1 MSVAP
6 TLGAAGAEAGSPS
19 LPRRA
24 WQEAGRHRALLF
36 FVGLAVLVRVA
47 VAVAYRPALF
57 FGGDSSQ
64 YLKLAF
70 AGGPVGTAYER
81 PSGYPLLLDGLF
93 GLTGRSLLALTTV
106 QHVAG
111 IAVGVLTYVLLRR
124 LDAPRWLAV
133 AAGALVL
140 LDSYSIA
147 LEQHVLTDT
156 FFALA
161 LLGSFLL
168 VIGRRRGRWALV
180 AGGLLLGVSATLR
193 TVSLFAVPVWLLYV
207 LWAHGGARALA
218 LAALAVALPLAGYA
232 SWHAAHT
239 GRFGLTAA
247 GGWFLYG
254 RIGEIGDCRGV
265 DVPPASRPLCARTA
279 NDERQGKADGPA
291 YYLWNRQGT
300 AHRAFGSLTGG
311 SARQARVNGAMRS
324 FALAII
330 AERPLAYARL
340 VSRDALQ
347 YFEPGVRSLSIED
360 TAVQL
365 PPPGQLEPPAEPV
378 RRAYFP
384 RLQLGVHEPAS
395 AARTYARWVH
405 APRWLMGALVVA
417 SVLAL
422 LAGLGGR
429 ARAPRRRETFLLSGA
444 TVAMLIG
451 ATATSEYNLRYLIPM
466 VPLLLGGGLAAAL
479 DLASLAGARARRPTL
494 APASS

>member
-1 MSVAP
+1 MSARASRASA
-6 TLGAAGAEAGSPS
+6 LRAAWDGAK
-19 LPRRA
+19 
-24 WQEAGRHRALLF
+24 RHRALLF
-36 FVGLAVLVRVA
+36 FAVLAVLVRIA
-47 VAVAYRPALF
+47 VVVAYRPALF

-64 YLKLAF
+64 YLKMAL

-81 PSGYPLLLDGLF
+81 PSGYPLIIDGLF

-106 QHVAG
+106 QHFVG
-111 IAVGVLTYVLLRR
+111 VGVGVLTYVLLRR

-133 AAGALVL
+133 GAGALML

-147 LEQHVLTDT
+147 LEQHVLTET

-168 VIGRRRGRWALV
+168 AIGKRGGHWALV
-180 AGGLLLGVSATLR
+180 ASGLLLGVSATLR

-218 LAALAVALPLAGYA
+218 LAALAVALPLGGYA

-247 GGWFLYG
+247 GGWFLYA

-265 DVPPASRPLCARTA
+265 NVPPASRPLCARTA
-279 NDERQGKADGPA
+279 NDERQGKTDGPA
-291 YYLWNRQGT
+291 YYLWNRYGT

-311 SARQARVNGAMRS
+311 SARQARVNGAMRG

-330 AERPLAYARL
+330 AHRPLAYAGL
-340 VSRDALQ
+340 VSGDALQ

-365 PPPGQLEPPAEPV
+365 PPPDRLGAVDGSV
-378 RRAYFP
+378 RRAYLP
-384 RLQLGVHEPAS
+384 QLRLGVHEPAT
-395 AARTYARWVH
+395 AVRAYARWVH
-405 APRWLMGALVVA
+405 VPRWLMGALAVA
-417 SVLAL
+417 SLLAL
-422 LAGLGGR
+422 LAALRGPVR
-429 ARAPRRRETFLLSGA
+429 VPRRREIFLLSGA
-444 TVAMLIG
+444 TAAMLIG
-451 ATATSEYNLRYLIPM
+451 ATASSEYNLRYLVPL
-466 VPLLLGGGLAAAL
+466 VPLLLGGGLAATL
-479 DLASLAGARARRPTL
+479 DLAGLVAARARGATV
-494 APASS
+494 AAAASS